1 MQASFFAQTIYFPA
15 AARVDA
21 VVFAQI
27 PVDHQNFH
35 ALVLDTAN
43 AKGACSCPF
52 FPKPCWHLQAMA
64 LLAQNHPEHFQT
76 TALLPEWASDLLAG
90 KASGTAKSAR
100 TAQEKA
106 EAAERRRFDRLERA
120 EAGFE
125 ELDTWLNDLMRR
137 GLAVAVSEDPDFLQ
151 NIAARMADAS
161 MSGLSRILRLLA
173 AVPPQSPEWPQA
185 ALDTLGLCALSAL
198 AFRQRAHLPDALL
211 ADLQQLIGITAK
223 KETVMQEGEQLR
235 DLWWVAAVQSET
247 LEDRLEQRRTW
258 LLGARSGRYAM
269 LLDFAFGGGGFPPPL
284 RVQEY
289 YAGTLVFYPSAFP
302 LRALPHQEFQAH
314 VPAEALSV
322 HAFPDW
328 DAMLDAAANAWGKL
342 PWLHHFPARVAA
354 LRLQFVSE
362 TAIYAVDV
370 NGKALP
376 LSMEPEIF
384 WRCMAASEG
393 RPQPFFGVWDGN
405 VFQLFWENT

>member
-1 MQASFFAQTIYFPA
+1 MQAALFAQTIYFPDA
-15 AARVDA
+15 GRVDT

-27 PVDHQNFH
+27 PVD
-35 ALVLDTAN
+35 ALQQHFLVMDTAS

-52 FPKPCWHLQAMA
+52 FPKPCWHLQALG
-64 LLAQNHPEHFQT
+64 LLAQSHPEHFQIT
-76 TALLPEWASDLLAG
+76 EQLPEWAADLLAG
-90 KASGTAKSAR
+90 KSVGTAKN
-100 TAQEKA
+100 TQNAQQKA
-106 EAAERRRFDRLERA
+106 EAAEKRRFDRLERA

-125 ELDTWLNDLMRR
+125 ELDTWLNDLLRR
-137 GLAVAVSEDPDFLQ
+137 GLAVAVSEDPGFLQ

-161 MSGLSRILRLLA
+161 MPGLSRMLRLLA

-198 AFRQRAHLPDALL
+198 AFRQRAQLPDALL

-223 KETVMQEGEQLR
+223 KEAVMQEGEQLH

-258 LLGARSGRYAM
+258 LLGAQSGRYAM
-269 LLDFAFGGGGFPPPL
+269 LLEFAFGGAGFSPPL

-302 LRALPHQEFQAH
+302 LRALPHQAF
-314 VPAEALSV
+314 EARTPPETTALR
-322 HAFPDW
+322 AFPDW
-328 DAMLDAAANAWGKL
+328 DTMLDAAADAWGKL
-342 PWLHHFPARVAA
+342 PWLHDFPARIDA
-354 LRLQFVSE
+354 LRLQYVSE
-362 TAIYAVDV
+362 TAMYAVDI

-376 LSMEPEIF
+376 LSMEPETF

-393 RPQPFFGVWDGN
+393 RPQPFFGVWDGRQFILQPN
-405 VFQLFWENT
+405 EA